1 MCVVIEL
8 SAESLTADEANRVAS
23 LSSVL
28 SPLTDPPALAIHG
41 CDLLSDDADWD
52 GETWD
57 MSSEGKA
64 VLRDALTLVL
74 GAVSSNVS
82 MTALWHEGERPTVP
96 MQAVAQPEMLELVA
110 AGGVSAGSGYRI
122 AHSSSAAIS

>member
-52 GETWD
+52 AETWD

-74 GAVSSNVS
+74 GAVSGNVS

-96 MQAVAQPEMLELVA
+96 MQAVTQSEMLELVA
-110 AGGVSAGSGYRI
+110 AGGVSARSGYRI
-122 AHSSSAAIS
+122 AQSSSAAIS